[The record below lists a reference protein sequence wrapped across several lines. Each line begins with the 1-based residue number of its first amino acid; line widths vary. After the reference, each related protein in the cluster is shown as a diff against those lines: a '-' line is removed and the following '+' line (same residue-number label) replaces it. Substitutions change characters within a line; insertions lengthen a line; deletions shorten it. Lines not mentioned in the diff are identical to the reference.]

1 MAGTG
6 PGVTPGMIRF
16 ALGLLLAALALPRFA
31 AAADIFAANKAL
43 GRGINLG
50 NALEA
55 PAEGAWG
62 LTLEEGYFEAVQ
74 KAGFQHVRLPVR
86 WSAHAAKEAP
96 YAIEPKFLARVDWAV
111 DQATSRGLRVVL
123 NIHHYEEIFADPV
136 AHQERFLALW
146 RQLAAHYAGRPDPLV
161 FELLN
166 EPHDRLT
173 HEAWNDLVPLAL
185 KVIREKHPLRPVV
198 IGPGNWNAAS
208 ALPRLKLPP
217 GDRQIIA
224 TFHYYE
230 PFAFTHQGAEWVK
243 DSPQLGK
250 KWMGATEE
258 RSAIRAHFEAAAAW
272 AKQENRPLYVG
283 EFGSYSK
290 ADPDSRVRWTRTVRE
305 EAERREMSWAYW
317 EFGSGFGAF
326 DRQAKAWREPLLRA
340 LVPE

>member
-1 MAGTG
+1 MNR
-6 PGVTPGMIRF
+6 IFR
-16 ALGLLLAALALPRFA
+16 LLLAVVPFCLPA
-31 AAADIFAANKAL
+31 PAADIFAANRAL

-55 PAEGAWG
+55 PEEGAWG
-62 LTLEEGYFEAVQ
+62 LTLETSYFETIQ

-96 YAIEPKFLARVDWAV
+96 FTIEPKFLARVDWAV

-123 NIHHYEEIFADPV
+123 NIHHYEGIFADPV
-136 AHQERFLALW
+136 VQQDRFLALW
-146 RQLAAHYAGRPDPLV
+146 RQLATHYAGRPDTLV

-173 HEAWNDLVPLAL
+173 HEAWNELVPLTL
-185 KVIREKHPLRPVV
+185 KVIREKHPQRPII
-198 IGPGNWNAAS
+198 IGPANWNAAA

-217 GDRQIIA
+217 GDRNIIV

-230 PFAFTHQGAEWVK
+230 PFSFTHQGAEWVK
-243 DSPQLGK
+243 DAPPLGK
-250 KWMGATEE
+250 KWMGTTEE
-258 RSAIRAHFEAAAAW
+258 KAAIRQHFDTAAAW

-290 ADPDSRVRWTRTVRE
+290 ADLDSRVRWTRTVRE
-305 EAERREMSWAYW
+305 EAERQEMSWAYW

-326 DRQAKAWREPLLRA
+326 DRQAGAWREPLRRA